1 MVREQGLVQG
11 ATLKTSSVGG
21 RQRNWEQGRT
31 RSNFEEVR
39 CWRGKP
45 GYEGELWL
53 VLPPNIVCEAKLRV
67 CLLQEE
73 GDLIGLPSDL
83 LDHQ

>member
-1 MVREQGLVQG
+1 MDREQGLDRSDSEDFQCRG
-11 ATLKTSSVGG
+11 KAED
-21 RQRNWEQGRT
+21 WEQGRT

-67 CLLQEE
+67 CLLQDE